1 VGSDAGGPGDKV
13 NSLEQIVGMD
23 LFALKSAG
31 SPIPGTAASVG
42 DCDDLEVSFC
52 DPINYA
58 VRKSPEEE
66 LPRAVQ
72 VHGPSLGTFFDFIDG
87 MIELGHEATAAEG
100 FRSEYHR

>member
-1 VGSDAGGPGDKV
+1 
-13 NSLEQIVGMD
+13 MD

-58 VRKSPEEE
+58 VRKSPEENF
-66 LPRAVQ
+66 LVPCKC
-72 VHGPSLGTFFDFIDG
+72 T
-87 MIELGHEATAAEG
+87 GH
-100 FRSEYHR
+100 RSGLFSISSMA